1 MISIIFYIK
10 YIKNNYHAKD
20 MNTFGNNLYNL
31 LQRCRVFHQA
41 IVQVILFPLLSLPT
55 GNYAENDG
63 KLLKVHP
70 VATLYTNL

>member
-10 YIKNNYHAKD
+10 YIKNNYHAEN

-31 LQRCRVFHQA
+31 LQRCRVFHQV
-41 IVQVILFPLLSLPT
+41 ILQVILFPLLSQPT
-55 GNYAENDG
+55 RNYAENDE
-63 KLLKVHP
+63 KQLKVHP